1 MPNNEIAYDQPSGW
15 SLYMPNCKQKIC
27 PTIGRKRLYM
37 FNSKLFMSPCMS
49 PDTEIGGGS
58 DDFSDVVFDLE
69 PETSETEE
77 SEATAEPETTE
88 DTTEVEKEAEVIP
101 GIMLKYNHEEKEY
114 TMDDTKTLA
123 QKGLNYDKL
132 QEKLNAFEADP
143 RLAQHSK
150 FKAIADS
157 YGMSEDEYITAL
169 QDQYF
174 DSAAEKQG
182 LTPAQVKRDYEL
194 STREK
199 AQTQREQAS
208 TTQQQSDRMY
218 NNFNANF
225 PDVKPESIKP
235 DTWAR
240 VEAGMDLS
248 QSYGMQQNQE
258 LMAEMKVLKQNAENS
273 KRAPVGGVT
282 GHGSDTAKADK
293 IFEGFDE

>member
-1 MPNNEIAYDQPSGW
+1 
-15 SLYMPNCKQKIC
+15 
-27 PTIGRKRLYM
+27 
-37 FNSKLFMSPCMS
+37 MS

>member
-1 MPNNEIAYDQPSGW
+1 MLFRTMFMAP
-15 SLYMPNCKQKIC
+15 YMSED
-27 PTIGRKRLYM
+27 G
-37 FNSKLFMSPCMS
+37 
-49 PDTEIGGGS
+49 DIGGGS

-69 PETSETEE
+69 SEVSEPETEE
-77 SEATAEPETTE
+77 ATPAVE
-88 DTTEVEKEAEVIP
+88 DTTETAEVVEPKVNPMIP
-101 GIMLKYNHEEKEY
+101 YKFNHEDKEMSY
-114 TMDDTKTLA
+114 EEATPWI
-123 QKGLNYDKL
+123 QKGLNYEKL

>member
-1 MPNNEIAYDQPSGW
+1 
-15 SLYMPNCKQKIC
+15 
-27 PTIGRKRLYM
+27 M
-37 FNSKLFMSPCMS
+37 FNSRLFMSPCMS

-69 PETSETEE
+69 PETSETVEP
-77 SEATAEPETTE
+77 EATEEAPVEAE
-88 DTTEVEKEAEVIP
+88 DTKPAEAEVTETP
-101 GIMLKYNHEEKEY
+101 SFMKLKFLHEEKDY
-114 TMDDTKTLA
+114 TEDEVRTLA
-123 QKGLNYDKL
+123 QKGQNYDRTFEKL
-132 QEKLNAFEADP
+132 QAFENDP

-199 AQTQREQAS
+199 AQTQREQAN
-208 TTQQQSDRMY
+208 TVQQQSDRMY

-225 PDVKPESIKP
+225 PDVKPESIKT

-273 KRAPVGGVT
+273 KRAPVSGVT

-293 IFEGFDE
+293 MFEGFDE

>member
-1 MPNNEIAYDQPSGW
+1 
-15 SLYMPNCKQKIC
+15 
-27 PTIGRKRLYM
+27 M
-37 FNSKLFMSPCMS
+37 FNFTLFKSPCLNA
-49 PDTEIGGGS
+49 DAEIGGGS

-69 PETSETEE
+69 PETSEGTEP
-77 SEATAEPETTE
+77 EATTEPETTE
-88 DTTEVEKEAEVIP
+88 VTADVEKEAETKANPNIP
-101 GIMLKYNHEEKEY
+101 YKFNHEDKEMSY
-114 TMDDTKTLA
+114 EEATPWI
-123 QKGLNYDKL
+123 QKGLNYDKVL
-132 QEKLNAFEADP
+132 EKLNAFEADP

-199 AQTQREQAS
+199 AQTQREQAN
-208 TTQQQSDRMY
+208 TAQQQSDRMY

-225 PDVKPESIKP
+225 PDIKPESIKP
-235 DTWAR
+235 ETWAR

-293 IFEGFDE
+293 MFEGFDE

>member
-1 MPNNEIAYDQPSGW
+1 
-15 SLYMPNCKQKIC
+15 
-27 PTIGRKRLYM
+27 M
-37 FNSKLFMSPCMS
+37 FNFTLFKSPCLNA
-49 PDTEIGGGS
+49 DDAIGGGS

-69 PETSETEE
+69 PETSETVEP
-77 SEATAEPETTE
+77 EATEEAPVEAE
-88 DTTEVEKEAEVIP
+88 DTKPAEAEATETP
-101 GIMLKYNHEEKEY
+101 AYMKLKYNHEERDY
-114 TMDDTKTLA
+114 TEEEIKTLS
-123 QKGLNYDKL
+123 QKGLNYEKVFEKL
-132 QEKLNAFEADP
+132 QAAEADP

-157 YGMSEDEYITAL
+157 YGMSEDDYITAL
-169 QDQYF
+169 QEQYF

-199 AQTQREQAS
+199 AQTQREQAN
-208 TTQQQSDRMY
+208 TAQQQSDRMY

-240 VEAGMDLS
+240 VESGMDLS

-293 IFEGFDE
+293 MFEGFDE